1 MILRLINLG
10 WYQVVG
16 PHCLC
21 YLVSHVSPGREGRGF
36 GEFAVQKPFP
46 VAESPVEESAE
57 FEDPTHSWVLAMFGV
72 SLGMWIGLLAAAQVL
87 LPSQIEAIDPSGKV
101 WLMGAVTASGAIA
114 AVIAAPVMGT
124 LSDRTRWGFGKRRCW
139 VLGGI
144 ACCAAA
150 LLAMS
155 RQSSVVVVG
164 ICWTI
169 VHGGVGGIHAV
180 LCAIVPD
187 RVPVHRRG
195 TVFAVLGF
203 AQPLGLVLGTLLVS
217 GLSVDVGYPVIAA
230 LVALLALPYA
240 LIGRDPPASAHPTP
254 VGRWLPD
261 PSALGRDFCWAWGGR
276 FAAQFATSLATIY
289 LLYFLR
295 DQIKMGDPATG
306 VAVLSL
312 VYTAGIVV
320 VSLLV
325 GRISDRVERRKVFV
339 ILAAVLMAAALTGMA
354 LVPTWTMAVVAA
366 SVLGAGYGAYLA
378 VDQALATQLLRSKG
392 DRGKDLGTMN
402 MSTSAAV
409 AIAPVVA
416 AESVAYGGYPMLFL
430 LAAGMAVL
438 GGFLVQPITS
448 VP

>member
-1 MILRLINLG
+1 MILRLINL
-10 WYQVVG
+10 WWFQVVG

-21 YLVSHVSPGREGRGF
+21 YLVSHVSPAFEGKGF
-36 GEFAVQKPFP
+36 GEFAVEKPLS
-46 VAESPVEESAE
+46 VAASPAAESAE
-57 FEDPTHSWVLAMFGV
+57 FEDPSYSWVFALFGV
-72 SLGMWIGLLAAAQVL
+72 TLGMWIGLLAAAQVL
-87 LPSQIEAIDPSGKV
+87 LPSQIEAIDPSDKV
-101 WLMGAVTASGAIA
+101 WLMGAVTTSGAVA
-114 AVIAAPVMGT
+114 AVLAAPVMGA

-150 LLAMS
+150 LLTMS

-180 LCAIVPD
+180 LCAIIPD
-187 RVPVHRRG
+187 KVPVHRRG
-195 TVFAVLGF
+195 TVFAILGF

-217 GLSVDVGYPVIAA
+217 GLSVGVGYPVVAA
-230 LVALLALPYA
+230 LVVVLALPYA
-240 LIGRDPPASAHPTP
+240 LIGRDVPAAAEPSP

-261 PSALGRDFCWAWGGR
+261 PSALGRDFGWAWAGR

-295 DQIKMGDPATG
+295 DQIKMGDPAKG

-312 VYTAGIVV
+312 LYTAGIVT
-320 VSLLV
+320 VSLVV
-325 GRISDRVERRKVFV
+325 GRISDRVRKRKVFV
-339 ILAAVLMAAALTGMA
+339 ILAAVLMAGALTGMA
-354 LVPTWTMAVVAA
+354 LVPTWPTAVAA
-366 SVLGAGYGAYLA
+366 ATALGAGYGAYLA
-378 VDQALATQLLRSKG
+378 VDQALATQLLRSEG

-416 AESVAYGGYPMLFL
+416 AESVAYGGYPMLFF

-438 GGFLVQPITS
+438 GGFLVQPIKS
-448 VP
+448 VR